1 MKRKEEKKKKVIK
14 PTESLLNFCIEGFS
28 SKQKQ
33 NISLNFFS
41 LSWSFPYFYFL
52 FFLVLVL
59 CKVSGP
65 TLFKSTYW
73 FLFALPPWVPMAP
86 EVMLFVW
93 GSEVVP
99 ISVKKA
105 LLSLIPTHTRMQG
118 SSPQPQPSQ
127 PPSLNRTLLSLCQ
140 EVNEQTPKGEE
151 GPPPIMI
158 CMAVIVWPPWGGYGW
173 LRWVQQGSGEQA
185 A

>member
-1 MKRKEEKKKKVIK
+1 MVFLVI
-14 PTESLLNFCIEGFS
+14 FS
-28 SKQKQ
+28 
-33 NISLNFFS
+33 
-41 LSWSFPYFYFL
+41 FL
-52 FFLVLVL
+52 FWVL

-65 TLFKSTYW
+65 TFSKSTYW

-118 SSPQPQPSQ
+118 SSPQPQPGQ
-127 PPSLNRTLLSLCQ
+127 PPFLNRTLLSFCQ
-140 EVNEQTPKGEE
+140 EVNEQTPKGEG
-151 GPPPIMI
+151 GPLPIMI
-158 CMAVIVWPPWGGYGW
+158 CMTVIVWPPMGGSW
-173 LRWVQQGSGEQA
+173 LVEVGVTREWRAGCVTRMGILSRKYRKNVMRMRNHHWIMTD
-185 A
+185 